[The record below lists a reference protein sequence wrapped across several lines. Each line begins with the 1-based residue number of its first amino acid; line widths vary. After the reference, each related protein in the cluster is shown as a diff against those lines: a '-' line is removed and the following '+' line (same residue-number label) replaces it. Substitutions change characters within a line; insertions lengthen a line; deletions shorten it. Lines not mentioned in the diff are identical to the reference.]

1 MMDINAETIFGRKHK
16 TVHVGH
22 IYLPVVKAE
31 IGHFNVEEFDPHI
44 ADSKFDS
51 MIHMYAS

>member
-1 MMDINAETIFGRKHK
+1 MDINAETIFGRKHK